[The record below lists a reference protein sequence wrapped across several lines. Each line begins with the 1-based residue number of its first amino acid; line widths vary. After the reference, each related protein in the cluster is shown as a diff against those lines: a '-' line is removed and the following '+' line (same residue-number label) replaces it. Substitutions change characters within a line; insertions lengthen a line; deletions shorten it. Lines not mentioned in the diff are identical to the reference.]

1 MQHQKAD
8 ILVSIK
14 DTLQTVLPL
23 GGKAILF
30 GSQARG
36 DARADSDWD
45 ILILLDKP
53 KIEDADYDFKNYKEL
68 YHFINEKII
77 SEDNF
82 YVFLDEVQNVPGF
95 QRAIDSLY
103 IKKNVDVYITG
114 SNAYLL
120 SGELATLLS
129 GRYIEIKMLPLSF
142 KEYVSA
148 FDNNNY
154 QQLFLDYMRNGGMP
168 GNINILKSN
177 VNDLICTKVTNI
189 SIKGIKKK

>member
-53 KIEDADYDFKNYKEL
+53 KIEDADYDFVSYPLVEL
-68 YHFINEKII
+68 GWSLQIDISPVLYTVKDWLKYHFTP
-77 SEDNF
+77 F
-82 YVFLDEVQNVPGF
+82 YHNIQQDGIQ
-95 QRAIDSLY
+95 LY
-103 IKKNVDVYITG
+103 E
-114 SNAYLL
+114 S
-120 SGELATLLS
+120 
-129 GRYIEIKMLPLSF
+129 
-142 KEYVSA
+142 
-148 FDNNNY
+148 
-154 QQLFLDYMRNGGMP
+154 Q
-168 GNINILKSN
+168 
-177 VNDLICTKVTNI
+177 
-189 SIKGIKKK
+189 